1 MSSIN
6 GKFPPPKKVMPIFG
20 GHGAQNQNHQKESAQ
35 NPGGKTGF
43 SQTDRFVPQK
53 NAVIDSG
60 SFVPN
65 TGANFYKTAQWEKET
80 ASPNTNVKIIAE
92 LHGSAPD
99 GTSVQINIIHNLSE
113 TQKSVYDSV
122 SGVLTKGV
130 VSASWQTKAK
140 GTDWNKGNFTFLIIG
155 GRASRESTNSL
166 KLVG

>member
-6 GKFPPPKKVMPIFG
+6 GKFPAHKKVMPIFG
-20 GHGAQNQNHQKESAQ
+20 GHGAQNQNHQKENGQ
-35 NPGGKTGF
+35 NQNGQTGF
-43 SQTDRFVPQK
+43 SAADSFVPQK

-65 TGANFYKTAQWEKET
+65 TSANFYKTAQWEKT
-80 ASPNTNVKIIAE
+80 AATPNINVKIIAE

-99 GTSVQINIIHNLSE
+99 GTPVQINIIHNLSE
-113 TQKSVYDSV
+113 NQKSVYDSV
-122 SGVLTKGV
+122 SGVLNKGV

-155 GRASRESTNSL
+155 GKASRESTNAL
-166 KLVG
+166 KLA

>member
-6 GKFPPPKKVMPIFG
+6 GKLPAHKKVMPIFG
-20 GHGAQNQNHQKESAQ
+20 GHGAQNQNHQKENNQ
-35 NPGGKTGF
+35 NGQTGF
-43 SQTDRFVPQK
+43 NQTDSFVPQK
-53 NAVIDSG
+53 NAMIDSG

-65 TGANFYKTAQWEKET
+65 TGANFYKTAQWEKEN

-99 GTSVQINIIHNLSE
+99 GTIVQINIIHNLSE
-113 TQKSVYDSV
+113 NQKSVYDSV

-155 GRASRESTNSL
+155 GRASRESTNAL
-166 KLVG
+166 KLG